1 MDNLNNGI
9 IDLLNKKYKIYNYID
24 YNNTNFRKITKKELK
39 EYINYDLFI
48 IKNIIDD
55 YINIDNNLC
64 LYDIDIVN
72 LIIKSILINKKLPI
86 YKDNDYKKSNLFIN
100 LLYTMFGYTNEKN
113 ASINYKKTNDYFN
126 NNALKLNKKIKEQ
139 YLKIADI
146 ILKFSK

>member
-48 IKNIIDD
+48 INSIIND
-55 YINIDNNLC
+55 YITIDNELFQ
-64 LYDIDIVN
+64 YDIDIVN

-113 ASINYKKTNDYFN
+113 ESINYKKTNDYFN